1 VPFKYFFFIYYIKIY
16 IWYNKTIILYI
27 IFNFGIINIIKFLL
41 MKFFF
46 YHSNG
51 MMGINYNDLIKIIH
65 SDDLAF

>member
-1 VPFKYFFFIYYIKIY
+1 
-16 IWYNKTIILYI
+16 
-27 IFNFGIINIIKFLL
+27 